1 MKKLLLKRMLII
13 CLGVV
18 CVIELVHFILYLHFG
33 LVKSQDYRDEF
44 VDNMDI
50 VALINKEAH
59 YIDFVSYDDLSW
71 KYRNS
76 ISKEMFQNAKNDEQC
91 LLIYNQIISATHDPQ
106 KSESFFT
113 TKGMDMCTGYEGL
126 IVVGK
131 TYYIEHDI
139 DVKTNY
145 FTFKP
150 YISKWM
156 ISIKETT

>member
-1 MKKLLLKRMLII
+1 M
-13 CLGVV
+13 GVI

-76 ISKEMFQNAKNDEQC
+76 ISKEMFQNAKNDEQS

-126 IVVGK
+126 IVDGK